1 MDVQKSNKKSKI
13 IALFIILIVFFIVI
27 ATVFIQNND
36 GNVINIFTSK
46 QTLNILSGSENEVL
60 EPILDEFEK
69 EHNIRINMTY
79 EGSVDIMQELQ
90 NVTTDVSQWQNL

>member
-60 EPILDEFEK
+60 EPILD
-69 EHNIRINMTY
+69 
-79 EGSVDIMQELQ
+79 
-90 NVTTDVSQWQNL
+90 